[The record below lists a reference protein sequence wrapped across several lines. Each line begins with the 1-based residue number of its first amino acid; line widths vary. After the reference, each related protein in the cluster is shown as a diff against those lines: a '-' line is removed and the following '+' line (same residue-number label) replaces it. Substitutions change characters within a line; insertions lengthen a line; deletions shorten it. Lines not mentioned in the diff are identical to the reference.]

1 MSEEPALPSSAT
13 DSSDHDAASAPVF
26 APYNPP
32 AGGWGAL
39 RATARALREQSVEIK
54 GSRALLSMN
63 QPDGMRWSGCAWS
76 APRHTSSFEFCE
88 NGAKAVT
95 WELTKRRVTRE
106 FFAAH
111 TVRQLEQESDYWLE
125 EQGRLTEPMRYD
137 PATDHYVP
145 VDWAEAFAV
154 IGRELNA
161 LDDPNEAEFYTS
173 GRTSNEAA
181 FMYQLFARRFGT
193 NNFPD
198 CSNMC
203 HEPSSVGLPE
213 TIGIGTGTCL
223 ADNFGDP
230 PRLFIHSTHPCS

>member
-32 AGGWGAL
+32 AGGWGGL

-63 QPDGMRWSGCAWS
+63 QPEGFDCPGCAWPD
-76 APRHTSSFEFCE
+76 PRHTSSFEFCE

-125 EQGRLTEPMRYD
+125 EQGRPTEPMRYA
-137 PATDHYVP
+137 PGTDHYLP
-145 VDWAEAFAV
+145 VDWDEAFARL
-154 IGRELNA
+154 GRNSTLSTIRTRPNSTPRDAPRTRRRSCTSCSRGA
-161 LDDPNEAEFYTS
+161 LARTTFRIVRTCATS
-173 GRTSNEAA
+173 RPASA
-181 FMYQLFARRFGT
+181 FPKASGSARG
-193 NNFPD
+193 PC
-198 CSNMC
+198 CSTTLRM
-203 HEPSSVGLPE
+203 PTQSSSSV
-213 TIGIGTGTCL
+213 
-223 ADNFGDP
+223 
-230 PRLFIHSTHPCS
+230 R